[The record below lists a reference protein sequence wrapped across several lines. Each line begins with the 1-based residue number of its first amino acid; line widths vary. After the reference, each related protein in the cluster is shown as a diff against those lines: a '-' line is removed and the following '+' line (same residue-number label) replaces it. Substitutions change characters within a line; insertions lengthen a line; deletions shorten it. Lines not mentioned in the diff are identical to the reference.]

1 MGKDATK
8 PFKKKHNER
17 ILKTS
22 QYEGL
27 RIGKVIEESWKERAV
42 EQKASAPPKFG
53 RFLSW
58 KKKSTGTPGGQDILL
73 VKNTT
78 AVVETA
84 SENDKNAQVAE
95 HVEITT
101 EIKNVVEVT
110 VLTTVDSVASAV

>member
-27 RIGKVIEESWKERAV
+27 CIGKLIEKGWKEGAV
-42 EQKASAPPKFG
+42 ERKAPAPPKFS

-58 KKKSTGTPGGQDILL
+58 RWRSSTTPEVRDIL
-73 VKNTT
+73 
-78 AVVETA
+78 
-84 SENDKNAQVAE
+84 
-95 HVEITT
+95 
-101 EIKNVVEVT
+101 
-110 VLTTVDSVASAV
+110 

>member
-1 MGKDATK
+1 MGKDGTK

-27 RIGKVIEESWKERAV
+27 CIGKVIEEGWKEGQV

-53 RFLSW
+53 RFLGW
-58 KKKSTGTPGGQDILL
+58 RKKSTATPGGQDILL
-73 VKNTT
+73 VENTT
-78 AVVETA
+78 VETT
-84 SENDKNAQVAE
+84 SKVRKDAQVAE

-101 EIKNVVEVT
+101 EIKDVAEVT
-110 VLTTVDSVASAV
+110 VLTTVDSVVSPV

>member
-27 RIGKVIEESWKERAV
+27 CIGKVIEEGWKEGAV
-42 EQKASAPPKFG
+42 EQKTPAPPKFG

-58 KKKSTGTPGGQDILL
+58 RRKSTSTSGGQDILL
-73 VKNTT
+73 VENTT
-78 AVVETA
+78 VETTSEA
-84 SENDKNAQVAE
+84 SKDAQVAE

-101 EIKNVVEVT
+101 EIKDVAEVT
-110 VLTTVDSVASAV
+110 VLTTVDSVVSPV

>member
-27 RIGKVIEESWKERAV
+27 CIGKLIEEGGEEGAI
-42 EQKASAPPKFG
+42 EQKAPAPPKFG

-58 KKKSTGTPGGQDILL
+58 RKRSTATPGVQDILL
-73 VKNTT
+73 GENMT
-78 AVVETA
+78 VETK
-84 SENDKNAQVAE
+84 SEVSKDAQVAE

-101 EIKNVVEVT
+101 EIKGVAEVT
-110 VLTTVDSVASAV
+110 VLTTVDSVVSPV

>member
-27 RIGKVIEESWKERAV
+27 CIGKLIEEGGEEGAI
-42 EQKASAPPKFG
+42 EQKAPAPPKFG

-58 KKKSTGTPGGQDILL
+58 RKRSTAIVT
-73 VKNTT
+73 
-78 AVVETA
+78 
-84 SENDKNAQVAE
+84 QVS
-95 HVEITT
+95 IPMFSFCSTLRT
-101 EIKNVVEVT
+101 EVI
-110 VLTTVDSVASAV
+110 